1 MGSNK
6 DSLPPI
12 QAQDQDQGQEARD
25 KEASEELKELQL
37 LQKKEREREEEISQ
51 LRDSLLSAQIALL
64 HLRQEQEQD
73 LLSRQGIERQK
84 RDEEQRNKCREVERA
99 VEAELER
106 GREYREFLGVLK
118 GLLGSKALCAT

>member
-12 QAQDQDQGQEARD
+12 QAQDQDQGQKARD
-25 KEASEELKELQL
+25 KEAREELKELQL
-37 LQKKEREREEEISQ
+37 LQKKDREREEEISQ
-51 LRDSLLSAQIALL
+51 LRNSLLSAQIAL
-64 HLRQEQEQD
+64 HHVQQEQD
-73 LLSRQGIERQK
+73 QALLSQQGIERQK

-106 GREYREFLGVLK
+106 GREYREYLGVLK
-118 GLLGSKALCAT
+118 GLLGSKASCIT